1 MTLQATRNE
10 ASGLADAIED
20 EYEYREAKLI
30 ERLRAVREYN
40 KGGEQN
46 VIASNKE

>member
-1 MTLQATRNE
+1 MSLQATKNE
-10 ASGLADAIED
+10 ASSLVDAIED
-20 EYEYREAKLI
+20 EYEDMEAKLI

-46 VIASNKE
+46 VIAGNKE